1 MPKRI
6 PYERI
11 APEANK
17 LFNKITTAP
26 DMKMVRYWYEAY
38 VSLLAAAG
46 WDPVSFDRETL
57 KRVDEGWDETKPV
70 IWN

>member
-1 MPKRI
+1 MPRI

-17 LFNKITTAP
+17 MFDRMTTAS
-26 DMKMVRYWYEAY
+26 DIKTLRFWYNAY

-46 WDPVSFDRETL
+46 WDPVSFDKETL
-57 KRVDEGWDETKPV
+57 KRVDEGWDDTKPIV
-70 IWN
+70 WN

>member
-1 MPKRI
+1 MPRI

-17 LFNKITTAP
+17 LFDKMATAP
-26 DMKMVRYWYEAY
+26 DIKQLRYWYDAY
-38 VSLLAAAG
+38 VSLLEAAG
-46 WDPVSFDRETL
+46 WDPVSFDKETQ
-57 KRVDEGWDETKPV
+57 KRVDAGWDDEKPV